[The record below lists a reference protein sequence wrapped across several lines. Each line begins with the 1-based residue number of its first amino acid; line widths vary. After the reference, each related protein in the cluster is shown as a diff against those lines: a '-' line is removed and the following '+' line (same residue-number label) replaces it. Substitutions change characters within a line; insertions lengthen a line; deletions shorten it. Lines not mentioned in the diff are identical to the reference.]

1 MLPGE
6 AREAHG
12 GPKGG
17 RLILLEWDSL
27 EKARQFGQSDDLRN
41 TMQRAGVVGKP
52 EVYFLEELERPVVRG
67 SCWKGLRVKSPS

>member
-6 AREAHG
+6 AREANG

-27 EKARQFGQSDDLRN
+27 AREGPAVWPVGRSPK

-52 EVYFLEELERPVVRG
+52 EVYFLEELERPVV
-67 SCWKGLRVKSPS
+67 